1 MATVEDIRRVGVEAF
16 RDKEEGQ
23 AFACRVAEDRL
34 QIDNFIG
41 NEDIAQD
48 LVAKVEGKVQKAEVP
63 GHNIDRRKLFRP
75 ETGD

>member
-23 AFACRVAEDRL
+23 AFACRVAKDRL
-34 QIDNFIG
+34 QIDNFMR

-48 LVAKVEGKVQKAEVP
+48 LVAKVEGK
-63 GHNIDRRKLFRP
+63 I
-75 ETGD
+75 